1 MTENF
6 PERLKRLRTLLDK
19 EGVDGIYISSPVEDV
34 THRYSSNRRY
44 LTGFTGSSGMLL
56 IGSNTAYLAVDGRYG
71 EQAKGQIAQSDFT
84 LYETVGPQ
92 EQWFPELLN
101 LAGLEGK
108 RIAISAKDV
117 VVGEYITLQRSISNF
132 QGIKPDLIPKFSI
145 VETVR
150 SFKDSG
156 EIEKIRKAIKIAEKA
171 FSSVCSA
178 IPSGVTEYDFAESL
192 KKAVNTF
199 GGDDFSFEPIVA
211 SGPNAA
217 MPHAPLSDRPFQID
231 DSVTVDWGVLK
242 DGYCS
247 DLTRSFILDPTS
259 EKADKFHEVYEIV
272 QSAQAVA
279 INSIEA
285 GMTGAQVHQFAA
297 RYIGEAGYGEYFTH
311 GLGHGVGLDVH
322 DYPPYL
328 GPSSEDILGEGMVF
342 TIEPGIYIKEWGG
355 VRIEDI
361 VHIKDG
367 RAQLLSN
374 LPSTI
379 LPNFGGLSR

>member
-6 PERLKRLRTLLDK
+6 PERLKRLRALLDK

-44 LTGFTGSSGMLL
+44 LTGFTGSSGILL
-56 IGSNTAYLAVDGRYG
+56 IGSNNAYLAVDGRYG
-71 EQAKGQIAQSDFT
+71 EQAKAQIGQSDFT
-84 LYETVGPQ
+84 LYETVGSQ
-92 EQWFPELLN
+92 EKWFPEFLN

-108 RIAISAKDV
+108 QIAISAKDV
-117 VVGEYITLQRSISNF
+117 AVSEYITLQSIISNLK
-132 QGIKPDLIPKFSI
+132 GIKPDLIPKFSI

-150 SFKDSG
+150 SFKDQG
-156 EIEKIRKAIKIAEKA
+156 EIEKIKRSIEIAEEA
-171 FSSVCSA
+171 FSFACSS
-178 IPSGVTEYDFAESL
+178 IPFGVTESDFAESL
-192 KKAVNTF
+192 KKAVIAF
-199 GGDDFSFEPIVA
+199 DGDDFSFEPIVA

-217 MPHAPLSDRPFQID
+217 MPHAPLSDRIFQID
-231 DSVTVDWGVLK
+231 DSITVDWGVLK

-247 DLTRSFILDPTS
+247 DLTRSFILDPAS
-259 EKADKFHEVYEIV
+259 GRADKFHEVYDIV
-272 QSAQAVA
+272 QAAQTVA
-279 INSIEA
+279 INSIEV

-297 RYIGEAGYGEYFTH
+297 RHIEEAGYGEYFTH

-361 VHIKDG
+361 VHI
-367 RAQLLSN
+367 Q
-374 LPSTI
+374 
-379 LPNFGGLSR
+379 

>member
-6 PERLKRLRTLLDK
+6 PERLKRLRALLDK

-44 LTGFTGSSGMLL
+44 LTGFTGSSGILL
-56 IGSNTAYLAVDGRYG
+56 ISSNNAYLAVDGRYG
-71 EQAKGQIAQSDFT
+71 EQAKAQIGQSDFT
-84 LYETVGPQ
+84 LYETVGSQ
-92 EQWFPELLN
+92 EQWFPEFLN

-108 RIAISAKDV
+108 QIAISAKDV
-117 VVGEYITLQRSISNF
+117 AVSEYITLQSILSNLK
-132 QGIKPDLIPKFSI
+132 GVKPDLIPKFSI

-150 SFKDSG
+150 SFKDQG
-156 EIEKIRKAIKIAEKA
+156 EIEKIKRSIEIAEEA
-171 FSSVCSA
+171 FSFACSS
-178 IPSGVTEYDFAESL
+178 IPFGVTESDFAESL
-192 KKAVNTF
+192 KKAVIAF
-199 GGDDFSFEPIVA
+199 DGDDFSFEPIVA

-217 MPHAPLSDRPFQID
+217 MPHAPLSDRIFQID
-231 DSVTVDWGVLK
+231 DSITVDWGVLK

-247 DLTRSFILDPTS
+247 DLTRSFILDPAS
-259 EKADKFHEVYEIV
+259 GRADKFHEVYDIV
-272 QSAQAVA
+272 QAAQTVA
-279 INSIEA
+279 INSIEV

-297 RYIGEAGYGEYFTH
+297 RHIEEAGYGEYFTH

-367 RAQLLSN
+367 RAQRLSN
-374 LPSTI
+374 LASTI
-379 LPNFGGLSR
+379 SPNFGGL